1 MAATQQPIN
10 CNLLVIGSGAAG
22 LTAAVTAAHRGR
34 KVLVVEKAPVY
45 GGTTAFSE
53 GMIWVPLSEAAVRYG
68 IADEPAKAFRYLER
82 LVGNQLDR
90 PRAHAYLEHAP
101 AMLAFLE
108 ANSHVR
114 YELVPTSLDYFT
126 DVDGAQMGGRA
137 LRPGLFDGRRLG
149 SELKR
154 LRRPLASTTIFGGM
168 SIAGADLQHLYK
180 LKTSAASVRHVA
192 GMTARYAADRL
203 KGYGRGTRLGNGN
216 ALVAALMRT
225 LMDQGVQVW
234 TETPALRLV
243 VRDGAVTG
251 AVVRHEGAETKIA
264 AKSVL
269 IAAGGF
275 ANSDSLKRRFYPQVA
290 AGKSHYRLAPE
301 DNTGDGLAL
310 AEAAG
315 AVLNTDLAEPCAWTP
330 VSLVPQP
337 DGSRVPYP
345 HYLDRGKPGA
355 ISVNRRG
362 RRFTNEAETY
372 HRFVPAMI
380 ATCRSDPEVEAWIV
394 AHHPAVKKYG
404 LGRVPPAPG
413 RMGPF
418 LKSGYLTRA
427 ASLGELAAKI
437 GVDAAGLEQTVAAFN
452 EAARRG
458 EDPEFGRGRTAYN
471 RAAGDATHTP
481 NPTLG
486 ALDTGP
492 FYAIRMVPSD
502 ISTFIGLRTDA
513 RSRVLRA
520 DGSVVAGLY
529 AAGNDAATPFGGT
542 YPGAGITIGAAMTF
556 GWVVGMDV

>member
-1 MAATQQPIN
+1 MAATQQTIT
-10 CNLLVIGSGAAG
+10 CDLLVIGSGAAG
-22 LTAAVTAAHRGR
+22 LTAAVTAAQRGR
-34 KVLVVEKAPVY
+34 KVVAVEKAPVY
-45 GGTTAFSE
+45 GGTTAYSE

-68 IADEPAKAFRYLER
+68 IVDEPAKALRYLDT

-90 PRAHAYLEHAP
+90 PRAEAYVAQSP
-101 AMLAFLE
+101 AMLAFME
-108 ANSHVR
+108 THSHVR

-149 SELKR
+149 PELKR
-154 LRRPLASTTIFGGM
+154 LRRPLPTTTLLGGM
-168 SIAGADLQHLYK
+168 SIAGADLHHFYK

-192 GMTARYAADRL
+192 GMAARYAADRL
-203 KGYGRGTRLGNGN
+203 KGYGRGTRLANGN
-216 ALVAALMRT
+216 ALIGALMRT
-225 LMDQGVQVW
+225 LMDQGVPVL

-251 AVVRHEGAETKIA
+251 AIVRRAGVETKIA

-275 ANSDSLKRRFYPQVA
+275 ANSEAMKRRFYPQVA

-301 DNTGDGLAL
+301 ANTGDGLAL
-310 AEAAG
+310 AEAVG
-315 AVLNTDLAEPCAWTP
+315 AALVTDLAQPCAWTP

-337 DGSRVPYP
+337 DGSRLPYP

-355 ISVNRRG
+355 ISVDRRG
-362 RRFTNEAETY
+362 KRFTNEAETY

-380 ATCRSDPEVEAWIV
+380 EACRDDSEVEAWII
-394 AHHPAVKKYG
+394 AHHPVVLRYG

-418 LKSGYLTRA
+418 LRSGYLTRA
-427 ASLGELAAKI
+427 ASLRELASKI
-437 GVDAAGLEQTVAAFN
+437 GIDPAGLEATVAAFN
-452 EAARRG
+452 ESARRG
-458 EDPEFGRGRTAYN
+458 EDPQFGRGRTAYN
-471 RAAGDATHTP
+471 RAAGDVSHKP

-486 ALDTGP
+486 PLDTGP

-513 RSRVLRA
+513 QSRVLRA
-520 DGSVVAGLY
+520 DGSVIAGLY

-556 GWVVGMDV
+556 GWVVGMGV